1 MFAQN
6 PDGSVAF
13 ARYAT
18 DGILSGGK
26 ITRGAKDVQ
35 VKTTGNLKF
44 PTLPKLRLNDDETW
58 SEVIRRKNRTDP
70 GSGDALQAE
79 TKEYTF
85 SNPALAHSRGLR
97 DGSCFGAADNSRQ

>member
-1 MFAQN
+1 MGRKN
-6 PDGSVAF
+6 VDSL
-13 ARYAT
+13 
-18 DGILSGGK
+18 DKLLGGK

-70 GSGDALQAE
+70 GSGDALQA
-79 TKEYTF
+79 KVM
-85 SNPALAHSRGLR
+85 
-97 DGSCFGAADNSRQ
+97 